1 MVAPLQE
8 LNFSCTDLDVV
19 IGGRT
24 LLRGLQHRFAPGAM
38 TAVLG
43 QNGAGKTTTL
53 HTLAGIH
60 PPGNGEVTL
69 ADQPLRDWSRRAL
82 AQTLGLLMQGYEL
95 PFPSTVLASVLV
107 GRHPHIDLLQ
117 WESAADFAV
126 ARAALNSVGL
136 YEDLEQRDVATLS
149 GGERQ
154 RLAIATVLAQET
166 GIVLL
171 DEPVSNLDP
180 RYQIMVMRLLREL
193 AEQGRTVIL
202 SLHDVNLARA
212 YCDNALLLFGDG
224 SWQADD
230 CKRVINADNLS
241 RLYATRFAQADADGL
256 PFFYAA

>member
-1 MVAPLQE
+1 MVAPDKKLS
-8 LNFSCTDLDVV
+8 FSCTDLDVV

-24 LLRGLQHRFAPGAM
+24 LLRGLQHHFEPGAM

-43 QNGAGKTTTL
+43 QNGSGKTTTL

-60 PPGNGEVTL
+60 LPGAGDVTL
-69 ADQPLRDWSRRAL
+69 EGRPIADWQRRML
-82 AQTLGLLMQGYEL
+82 AKNLGLLMQGYEL
-95 PFPSTVLASVLV
+95 PFPSTVLTSVLV

-117 WESAADFAV
+117 WESDADFAI
-126 ARAALNSVGL
+126 ARAALKSVGL
-136 YEDLEQRDVATLS
+136 DDLEHRDVATLS

-154 RLAIATVLAQET
+154 RLAIATLLAQET

-180 RYQIMVMRLLREL
+180 RFQIMVMRLLREL

-212 YCDNALLLFGDG
+212 YCDNALLLYGDG
-224 SWQADD
+224 TWQADD
-230 CKRVINADNLS
+230 CAQIINADNLS